1 MKTGRPTKIN
11 PTSESVAIALAE
23 KGHIDR
29 EIAEII
35 GVSESALNE
44 HKKRNPSFHES
55 LKQAKSEHDNTVVEQ
70 ALLKR
75 AIGLTIK
82 EVQTRTVD
90 GKQVKTIIE
99 KELPPDTA
107 ALTLY
112 LRNRVGETYNQ
123 DKQKIELDYIKQ
135 AQGLTMQE
143 CYEIL
148 RNDPFCPKFIEDS
161 PENVS
166 TF

>member
-1 MKTGRPTKIN
+1 MSVGRPSKFN
-11 PTSESVAIALAE
+11 ESLEIIAIALAE

-55 LKQAKSEHDNTVVEQ
+55 LKKAKAEFDNNIVEQ

-82 EVQTRTVD
+82 ETQIRLVD
-90 GKQVKTIIE
+90 GRQVKTFIE
-99 KELPPDTA
+99 KELPPDTG
-107 ALTLY
+107 ALSLY
-112 LRNRVGETYNQ
+112 LRNRMGDKYNQ
-123 DKQKIELDYIKQ
+123 DKYKIEIDYMENVKSMTVPE
-135 AQGLTMQE
+135 AL
-143 CYEIL
+143 EIL
-148 RNDPFCPKFIEDS
+148 LNDPFR
-161 PENVS
+161 NN
-166 TF
+166 